1 MKGRRFASSAGCGA
15 LSFLLIAGCQG
26 GASTVATQAVADPS
40 TPPAGS
46 LAQAYA
52 RLISKLDTLTVSGA
66 VKTSDGI
73 LLPETIRI
81 EVHTEVCAESR
92 PPGSRFW
99 SLDYDTCFT
108 FVSVDTVDANGTYT
122 VAVPCLDADRDYQ
135 ESFSFGDLRL
145 VPKGP
150 VAFLA
155 DSDGGWRHQETFTSS
170 RSQQRD
176 LILSFEPHSF
186 FVIAP
191 KAEAYSRPQTVG
203 DILRSC
209 AFGEEVKVI
218 RFHAG
223 WAECLFNNM
232 IGWVEMKGLGTE
244 EDVKEKQASDLK
256 ETGSTPQGNSP
267 E

>member
-1 MKGRRFASSAGCGA
+1 MKGRRFASSAGCSA

-26 GASTVATQAVADPS
+26 AGTVGTQAAIDPS
-40 TPPAGS
+40 APPAS
-46 LAQAYA
+46 LTQAYD

-81 EVHTEVCAESR
+81 EVHTEVCIESR

-108 FVSVDTVDANGTYT
+108 FVSVDTVDTSGNYS

-135 ESFSFGDLRL
+135 ESFPFGDLRL

-150 VAFLA
+150 VSFLA

-186 FVIAP
+186 FVILP
-191 KAEAYSRPQTVG
+191 KVDALARPEPQATQ
-203 DILRSC
+203 LKSC

-223 WAECLFNNM
+223 WAECLFPNM
-232 IGWVEMKGLGTE
+232 IAWMEMKGLGTE
-244 EDVKEKQASDLK
+244 EDVKDKKGDVK
-256 ETGSTPQGNSP
+256 EAGTTPQEGTP

>member
-1 MKGRRFASSAGCGA
+1 MKGRRFASSAAYGA
-15 LSFLLIAGCQG
+15 LSILLIAGCQG
-26 GASTVATQAVADPS
+26 GASTVRTQAAVDPS
-40 TPPAGS
+40 AGANS

-81 EVHTEVCAESR
+81 EVHTEVCTESR

-108 FVSVDTVDANGTYT
+108 FVSVDTVDANGNYT

-135 ESFSFGDLRL
+135 ESFPFGDLRL

-150 VAFLA
+150 VAFVA

-186 FVIAP
+186 FVITP
-191 KAEAYSRPQTVG
+191 KADAYPRPQTVG
-203 DILRSC
+203 EVIRSV

-223 WAECLFNNM
+223 WAEVLFNNT

-244 EDVKEKQASDLK
+244 EDVKEKQAAA
-256 ETGSTPQGNSP
+256 GAAPQGETP

>member
-1 MKGRRFASSAGCGA
+1 MKGRRFASGVGGCA
-15 LSFLLIAGCQG
+15 LGLLLIAGCQG
-26 GASTVATQAVADPS
+26 TGTVGTSAAVDPS
-40 TPPAGS
+40 APPGS
-46 LAQAYA
+46 LAEAYT

-81 EVHTEVCAESR
+81 EVHTEVCTESR

-108 FVSVDTVDANGTYT
+108 FVSVDTVDEQGNYS

-150 VAFLA
+150 VSFLA

-186 FVIAP
+186 FVILP
-191 KAEAYSRPQTVG
+191 KADAFARPQPQSAH
-203 DILRSC
+203 LRSC
-209 AFGEEVKVI
+209 TFGEEVKVI

-223 WAECLFNNM
+223 WAECLFPDQ
-232 IGWVEMKGLGTE
+232 IAWIEMKSLGTA
-244 EDVKEKQASDLK
+244 EDVKAKQPA
-256 ETGSTPQGNSP
+256 EEAQGVGTGP

>member
-1 MKGRRFASSAGCGA
+1 
-15 LSFLLIAGCQG
+15 
-26 GASTVATQAVADPS
+26 
-40 TPPAGS
+40 
-46 LAQAYA
+46 
-52 RLISKLDTLTVSGA
+52 
-66 VKTSDGI
+66 VKTSEGI

-108 FVSVDTVDANGTYT
+108 FVSVDTVDEKGQYS

-150 VAFLA
+150 VSFLA

-176 LILSFEPHSF
+176 LILTFEPLVF
-186 FVIAP
+186 YVILPTADALARP
-191 KAEAYSRPQTVG
+191 ESKAAR
-203 DILRSC
+203 LKSC
-209 AFGEEVKVI
+209 TFGEEVRVI
-218 RFHAG
+218 RFHRG
-223 WAECLFNNM
+223 WAECLFVDS
-232 IGWVEMKGLGTE
+232 IGWMEMTGLGTE
-244 EDVKEKQASDLK
+244 EDVKAKKAQPDGGVVK
-256 ETGSTPQGNSP
+256 D
-267 E
+267 

>member
-1 MKGRRFASSAGCGA
+1 MKGRRFASSAGCSA
-15 LSFLLIAGCQG
+15 LSFLLIAGCQS
-26 GASTVATQAVADPS
+26 AATVGTQAVADPS
-40 TPPAGS
+40 APPGS
-46 LAQAYA
+46 LAQAYD
-52 RLISKLDTLTVSGA
+52 RLVSKLDTLTVSGA

-81 EVHTEVCAESR
+81 EVHTDVCIESR
-92 PPGSRFW
+92 QPGSRFW

-108 FVSVDTVDANGTYT
+108 FVSVDTVDASGNYS

-135 ESFSFGDLRL
+135 QSFPFGDLRL

-150 VAFLA
+150 VSFLA

-203 DILRSC
+203 DVLRSC

-223 WAECLFNNM
+223 WAECLFANM
-232 IGWVEMKGLGTE
+232 IAWIEMKGLGTE
-244 EDVKEKQASDLK
+244 DDVKDKKGDLK
-256 ETGSTPQGNSP
+256 EAGATPQEGTP

>member
-1 MKGRRFASSAGCGA
+1 
-15 LSFLLIAGCQG
+15 LSLLLLAACQG
-26 GASTVATQAVADPS
+26 GKSTVATQATADPS
-40 TPPAGS
+40 GTAS
-46 LAQAYA
+46 LAEAYA

-108 FVSVDTVDANGTYT
+108 FVSVDTVDEKGNYT

-135 ESFSFGDLRL
+135 GSFPFGDLRL

-150 VAFLA
+150 VSFLA

-191 KAEAYSRPQTVG
+191 KAEAYSRPKTVG
-203 DILRSC
+203 DVLRSV

-223 WAECLFNNM
+223 WAECLFKDS
-232 IGWVEMKGLGTE
+232 IGWIEMKGLGTE
-244 EDVKEKQASDLK
+244 EDVKEKQAQAKDV
-256 ETGSTPQGNSP
+256 STTP
-267 E
+267 EGATPE